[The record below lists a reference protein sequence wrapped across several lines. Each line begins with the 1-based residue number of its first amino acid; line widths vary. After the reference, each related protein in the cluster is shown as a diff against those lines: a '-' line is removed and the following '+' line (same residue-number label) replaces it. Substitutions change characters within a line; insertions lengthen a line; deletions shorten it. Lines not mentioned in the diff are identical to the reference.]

1 MGRDGKRSNTRSSPP
16 SDGRKWAPG
25 LSTARLEALTDGV
38 FAIAMTILVLELS
51 VPDLMGGPSSAEHPA
66 SFGAMWEEFYVYV
79 VGFLALGI
87 YWILHKYM
95 FHFIKRSD
103 GVLAWLNIVF
113 LIMAALVPFSTKVL
127 LFNQELVSSERTSA
141 GLFFEITTIST
152 ILLLLVMWRYATHKR
167 RLVDEDLDMRVVGTL
182 SWIIII
188 GVGLMVAGIALAFAV
203 PLLGLILS
211 LAAMVFMIGITAYG
225 RYLGKLSRSGGVTR
239 RW

>member
-1 MGRDGKRSNTRSSPP
+1 MGRDGRRSTTKSSPP
-16 SDGRKWAPG
+16 SDSRKWAPG

-51 VPDLMGGPSSAEHPA
+51 VPNLVGGHSSAEHPA

-79 VGFLALGI
+79 VGFLVLGI
-87 YWILHKYM
+87 YWVLHKYM

-103 GVLAWLNIVF
+103 GVLTWLNILF

-127 LFNQELVSSERTSA
+127 LFNQGLVSSERTSA
-141 GLFFEITTIST
+141 SLFFEITTVST
-152 ILLLLVMWRYATHKR
+152 ILLLLVMWRYATHRR
-167 RLVDEDLDMRVVGTL
+167 RLVDEHIDVRVVGTL

-225 RYLGKLSRSGGVTR
+225 RYLGRSSKSGR
-239 RW
+239 